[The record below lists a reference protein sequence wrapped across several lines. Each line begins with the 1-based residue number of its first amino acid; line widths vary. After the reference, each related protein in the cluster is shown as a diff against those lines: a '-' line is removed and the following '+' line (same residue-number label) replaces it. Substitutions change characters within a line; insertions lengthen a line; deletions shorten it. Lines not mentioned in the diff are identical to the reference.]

1 MSQSFQ
7 QTHPLHLRIDSLDD
21 PRLDVYRHLKKKNE
35 NRREDLLVAEGTTV
49 VERLLRSDYVVRSVL
64 VTDPKFA
71 NFQSRLTPD
80 VVVHRV
86 TRDLASQLVGF
97 EFHLGVLAVA
107 ERKPTPLIQNVVPAS
122 GSSLI
127 LLGDHITDQQNV
139 GLLIRIAA
147 AFGADAVVFSR
158 GSTDPFSRRVMRV
171 SMANNLLLPVIE
183 ARDTE
188 TVLDQL
194 NRLNYTP
201 CATVLDEAATA
212 LEDFSFPER
221 TVLVFGNEAHGIASS
236 LISRCN
242 TRLTV
247 PMLNGTD
254 SLNVSIAAGIFCHT
268 YRSQHRH
275 APIDGKRQEQQQPI
289 IT

>member
-1 MSQSFQ
+1 MSRIFEQP
-7 QTHPLHLRIDSLDD
+7 HPLHLRVDSLDD
-21 PRLDVYRHLKKKNE
+21 PRLDVYRHLKKNNE
-35 NRREDLLVAEGTTV
+35 NRHEDLLIAEGTTV

-64 VTDPKFA
+64 VTDQKFP

-86 TRDLASQLVGF
+86 TRDLATQLVGF
-97 EFHLGVLAVA
+97 EFHLGVLAAA
-107 ERKPTPLIQNVVPAS
+107 ERKPSPLIQDAVPAT
-122 GSSLI
+122 GSSLV

-147 AFGADAVVFSR
+147 AFGVDAVIFSR

-183 ARDTE
+183 SLDTE
-188 TVLDQL
+188 TTLEQL
-194 NRLNYTP
+194 YRLNYTP
-201 CATVLDEAATA
+201 CATVLDETATTLA
-212 LEDFSFPER
+212 DFSFSER
-221 TVLVFGNEAHGIASS
+221 TVLVFGNESHGIAPS
-236 LISRCN
+236 LISGCN

-268 YRSQHRH
+268 YRSQYPNRNS
-275 APIDGKRQEQQQPI
+275 DGKR
-289 IT
+289 